1 MIYRKYMEKQN
12 RFTPEIISALETN
25 DIFVFGSNLAGMHG
39 GGAARTA
46 LKWGAIMGRGTGL
59 QGRTYAIPTMFRTVA
74 EIKPYV
80 VDFLDFAKNHPEY
93 RFLVTRI
100 GCGIAG
106 FSVGEIAGLF
116 KPVVTDNITNIFLPE
131 DFVTF
136 ILSQENKGNS

>member
-1 MIYRKYMEKQN
+1 MQKQN
-12 RFTPEIISALETN
+12 CFTPEIITTLEKN

-46 LKWGAIMGRGTGL
+46 LRWGAIMGRGVGL
-59 QGRTYAIPTMFRTVA
+59 QGRTYAIPTMFGTVD

-80 VDFLDFAKNHPEY
+80 SDFIDFAKKHPEF

-106 FSVGEIAGLF
+106 FTVEGIAGLF
-116 KPVVTDNITNIFLPE
+116 KPVVKDDITNIFLPE
-131 DFVTF
+131 DFVAF
-136 ILSQENKGNS
+136 ILSQENKGNNESIY